1 MDTLMEMKRDPS
13 AKTVCFLNE
22 DLTVLS
28 PSEGISIT
36 RPDAASLTVADAQAN
51 GLLFTAATDP
61 ALVVE
66 SIDTVARLSS
76 NILDL
81 GKEDGVNVLI
91 TKV

>member
-1 MDTLMEMKRDPS
+1 MFPQRGPDC
-13 AKTVCFLNE
+13 A
-22 DLTVLS
+22 S

-36 RPDAASLTVADAQAN
+36 RPDAASLTVADAQTN
-51 GLLFTAATDP
+51 GLVFNAATDP

-76 NILDL
+76 NTFDL

-91 TKV
+91 MKV